1 MNHPTGIHLAACA
14 FALGLLGNASA
25 QAPVAPSA
33 HDTSAVAP
41 EGINS
46 RYLLQAHFGKAV
58 TDQDFPGQFQL
69 ITFGYTF
76 CPDVCPT
83 TLVDVAKALELLGD
97 RARRVQPLFV
107 TIDPE
112 RDTLKVLR
120 TYVEF
125 FHPRIIGL
133 RGSPELTRRIAEHY
147 KVRYEK
153 VFAPGVAPEHYA
165 VDHTAG
171 IYLLGTDGA
180 FLSKFAY
187 GASAR
192 EIADRLTALID
203 ANPLPPAREGR

>member
-83 TLVDVAKALELLGD
+83 TLVEVAHALELLGD

-107 TIDPE
+107 TIDPA
-112 RDTLKVLR
+112 RDTLDVLKP
-120 TYVEF
+120 YLEH
-125 FHPRIIGL
+125 FHPAFIGL
-133 RGSPELTRRIAEHY
+133 GGSEQQIRAAADLF
-147 KVRYEK
+147 KVY
-153 VFAPGVAPEHYA
+153 YA
-165 VDHTAG
+165 RDDATGASYGFTHSDR
-171 IYLLGTDGA
+171 IYLIDRQGRVRATFANSTTDDEMLA
-180 FLSKFAY
+180 AV
-187 GASAR
+187 
-192 EIADRLTALID
+192 RLLLA
-203 ANPLPPAREGR
+203 E